1 MNLFPSDLRFP
12 HPPRVGISVVTT
24 PFRIVLWTL
33 LLAVSQASLADGPAD
48 NNADQVRPIPPPGI
62 ELTADQVS
70 ELTTQCAAVRKR
82 WDEIVAASEPSQL
95 PHRQQRLLDLQPEI
109 LVFPRAVEMA
119 LEMNQFY
126 KPNDVAMAKRL
137 LDEAARR
144 CELAAAGGDWRS
156 VVLSFAALPQP
167 GKPKPTDLHL
177 PRSIIGGYQSRIDGS
192 YQPYGLVLPANFDDS
207 DQQPRRLDLWFHGRG
222 ETLSEVAFLAGQA
235 SSTGEYSPAGA
246 FVLHPYGRYSN
257 AFRFAGEVD
266 VFEVLDYIKQRLP
279 LDDRKIAVRGFSMG
293 GAACWQFAT
302 RYPDRWFAANPGAG
316 FSETTG
322 FLEFFQGEPVKDH
335 APWYQQKLWNLYDS
349 PPYAIN
355 LAQCPTVVYSGET
368 DRQKQAADVMEVA
381 LAKHQIEMTHVIG
394 PQTAH
399 KLHPDSKREIE
410 SRMASL
416 AAAATTALPR
426 LIEFTTYTL
435 KHHRLHWID
444 IERLGEH
451 WAQAHVRAE
460 VTGPLAVEIQTQNIT
475 RLKLDFGAGQ
485 WPGAARGQVNVLID
499 GTPLTAPL
507 IRSDRSWRCVL
518 IRRGNAWTLA
528 DVAQAVPSEGDSLQK
543 RPGLQGPI
551 DDAFMDSFVFVRPS
565 KTSDDPIVQ
574 AWYEQELEHAMK
586 QWRSH
591 FRGDVRVINDDEVT
605 EQWIESANLVL
616 FGDAQTNLLISLIA
630 PSLPIRWSSN
640 ELSVGEAKRPAT
652 GRVIAMVY
660 PNPLNPDRYVVLN
673 SGFTFREYDYLNNA
687 RQTPK
692 LPDWAIIDVSQ
703 GATSRDP
710 GLIEAAGFFDESWQ
724 P

>member
-1 MNLFPSDLRFP
+1 MMLFPPDRRFP
-12 HPPRVGISVVTT
+12 RFVTRWVSALT
-24 PFRIVLWTL
+24 PGVYWMLGTLW
-33 LLAVSQASLADGPAD
+33 LAAAQVALADGPAD
-48 NNADQVRPIPPPGI
+48 NNAAQVRPIPPPGV
-62 ELTADQVS
+62 ELSADQVR
-70 ELTTQCAAVRKR
+70 ELTSQCLAVRKR
-82 WDEIVAASEPSQL
+82 WDEILAAKAASQL
-95 PHRQQRLLDLQPEI
+95 LHRQQRLLDLQPEI

-126 KPNDVAMAKRL
+126 KPNDVALAKGL
-137 LDEAARR
+137 LEEAARR
-144 CELAAAGGDWRS
+144 SELAAAGGDWRS
-156 VVLSFAALPQP
+156 VVLSFDGFP
-167 GKPKPTDLHL
+167 GSGKSTPSDPEL

-192 YQPYGLVLPANFDDS
+192 YQPYGLVLPANFADS
-207 DQQPRRLDLWFHGRG
+207 DPQPRRLDLWFHGRG
-222 ETLSEVAFLAGQA
+222 ETLSEVAFLGGQA
-235 SSTGEYSPAGA
+235 SNFGEYTPANA

-279 LDDRKIAVRGFSMG
+279 VDDRKIAVRGFSMG

-322 FLEFFQGEPVKDH
+322 FLEFFQGEPVKQS

-355 LAQCPTVVYSGET
+355 LTHCPTVVYSGET

-381 LAKHQIEMTHVIG
+381 LAEHQIEMTHIIG
-394 PQTAH
+394 PGTAH

-410 SRMASL
+410 SRMSSL
-416 AAAATTALPR
+416 ASAGDATVPR

-435 KHHRLHWID
+435 KHHRLHWVN

-460 VTGPLAVEIQTQNIT
+460 VTGPLAIAIQTQNIT
-475 RLKLDFGAGQ
+475 RLKLDFAAGH
-485 WPGAARGQVNVLID
+485 WPGAARGQVNVSID
-499 GTPLTAPL
+499 GTPLAAAL
-507 IRSDRSWRCVL
+507 IRSDRSWQCDL
-518 IRRGNAWTLA
+518 IRRGNAWSLMDAAETT
-528 DVAQAVPSEGDSLQK
+528 PISDSLQK

-565 KTSDDPIVQ
+565 KKSDDPVVQ
-574 AWYEQELEHAMK
+574 AWYEREMEHAMK

-591 FRGDVRVINDDEVT
+591 FRGDVRVVNDDEVT
-605 EQWIESANLVL
+605 EPWIESANLVL
-616 FGDAQTNLLISLIA
+616 FGDAQTNQLISRIA
-630 PSLPIRWSSN
+630 PALPIRWSST
-640 ELSVGEAKRPAT
+640 ELSIGDAKRPAA

-710 GLIEAAGFFDESWQ
+710 GLIEAAGFFDESWK